1 MRPLCV
7 VFADAFAYG
16 SYLKLRKLEL
26 ESKLYKLTPGI
37 AYSSNLHYQIFQ
49 GRSPD
54 DLGVFTDFAYDMQT
68 YPAKSGKLAHFLDRT
83 RPINDLYRFIYRR
96 ITKKSDNIPFS
107 ERKAF
112 VHRGTYL
119 FMQEGDC
126 IVFGRKCAKAY
137 ESSVKQTFQKALEY
151 VANGEEN
158 IVVVL
163 EELDRQGHVV
173 GCEGSE
179 YMAAAD
185 EIVRKSEILF
195 KGFLEKHADG
205 VIMLISDHGMAQVH
219 TGVNITDYIYRIC
232 GLPGQDYFFFND
244 SVYLRFWSQSAGK
257 LKCIRT
263 AMDKCEYLVYMDHD
277 ARALFGAADTQFG
290 DLLYRLKQG
299 YVFDPSC
306 FGITGH
312 AICTGMHGYME
323 HTDEASGIVV
333 TNLDIGEED
342 KIGAHRIYNS
352 IINNLEN

>member
-7 VFADAFAYG
+7 VFADAFAYE

-26 ESKLYKLTPGI
+26 DSKLYKLTPGI

-68 YPAKSGKLAHFLDRT
+68 HHLKTGKTARFLDRT
-83 RPINDLYRFIYRR
+83 RPLNDLYRFLYRR
-96 ITKKSDNIPFS
+96 ITKRSDNIPFS

-119 FMQEGDC
+119 FMQKGEC

-137 ESSVKQTFQKALEY
+137 EPSVERTFQKAAEY
-151 VANGEEN
+151 VANGEKN

-173 GCEGSE
+173 GCRGSE
-179 YMAAAD
+179 YMTAAD
-185 EIVRKSEILF
+185 AIVRETESLF
-195 KGFLEKHADG
+195 RDFLGKYPDG
-205 VIMLISDHGMAQVH
+205 VIMLISDHGMAEVR

-244 SVYLRFWSQSAGK
+244 SVYLRFWSQSAEK
-257 LKCIRT
+257 LERIRT
-263 AMDKCEYLVYMDHD
+263 AMAKCEYLVYLDHD
-277 ARALFGAADTQFG
+277 TRIEFGAADPQFG

-333 TNLDIGEED
+333 TNLDISDED
-342 KIGAHRIYNS
+342 EIGAHRIYNS
-352 IINNLEN
+352 VINKLGK